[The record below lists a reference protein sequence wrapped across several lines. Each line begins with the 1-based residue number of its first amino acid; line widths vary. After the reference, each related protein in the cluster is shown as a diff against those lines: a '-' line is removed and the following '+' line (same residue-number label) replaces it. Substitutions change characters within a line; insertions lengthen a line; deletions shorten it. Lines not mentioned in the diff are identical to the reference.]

1 MNLWFCQPDIIANNN
16 KEIVSVA
23 IGSEMKK
30 SYLDYAMSVIVS
42 RAIPDVCDGF
52 KPVHRRILYVMYE
65 GGYDFNKPFKKS
77 ARIVGEV
84 MGKYH
89 PHGDSAIY
97 QSLVRMAQDF
107 SMGVMLIDGQ
117 GNFGSIDDD
126 PPAAM
131 RYTESRLQKISHI
144 MLEDLDKNTVD
155 FMPNYDGSEN
165 EPMVLPARFP
175 NLLVNGSS
183 GIAVGM
189 ATNIPPHN
197 LGEVI
202 DALLAYIDNNDL
214 TIPELLQIIPGPD
227 FPTGGIIYGKSGFT
241 NAANTG
247 RGSVIIRGKCDVEE
261 KGKKFSI
268 VISEVPYQVN
278 KAKLVEKIA
287 ELVKEK
293 KIEGISDLRDESNRD
308 GVRIVIDLKRDAISE
323 VIINQLYNFTELQKS
338 FSVNMLALNYGK
350 PELLNLLDVIKIFTK
365 FREDVVVR
373 RTNFLLNKARDKTHI
388 LIGLAVAVANID
400 EVVALIRSSKD
411 VAEAREKLLARNWPV
426 GTVQT
431 IIDLI
436 QDKGNVVEDGKFY
449 FTEIQAKAIL
459 DMRLAKLTGLEMDK
473 IDGEIQELAKKI
485 AGYIEILSN
494 RDKLI
499 AIVKQ
504 ELIEVKEQFAV
515 PRRSQIEE
523 SELESNIEDLIPKED
538 MVVVATM
545 NGYIK
550 RVPLSTYKSQRRGG
564 KGRSGMDV
572 KDEDIA
578 VNIFVANTH
587 IPILFFSDKG
597 KVYRMKTYKL
607 PLTSPQ
613 AKGRALVNLL
623 PIEQDEKITT
633 ILPLPEDQESWKD
646 LNIAFATASGKIRKN
661 SMDQFADIRSSGKIA
676 MKLEN
681 GEALIGVNICSDDD
695 DIMLSTKNG
704 KSIRFSSESLRIFQ
718 SRNSTGVR
726 GIKLEKGNEV
736 IDMSILKHS
745 EADMLTKEK
754 YLKISTD
761 KRIELR
767 DALIFNAEIENNKE
781 IDLIDAISKKLPKI
795 TSDLSEEQIY
805 QMALD
810 EEFILTI
817 TENGFGKRTSAYEY
831 RITNRG
837 GVGITNIVTS
847 KRNGKVVASFPI
859 DHKDQ
864 VMLIT
869 DNGTL
874 IRTKIDTVRVSGR
887 NTQGVTLIKTTSEK
901 VSSVAR
907 IAGSE
912 EEEIVDEEGNE

>member
-1 MNLWFCQPDIIANNN
+1 MNIIANNN

-781 IDLIDAISKKLPKI
+781 IDLIDAIPKKLPKI

>member
-1 MNLWFCQPDIIANNN
+1 MNIVASN
-16 KEIVSVA
+16 KEIIPVNLS
-23 IGSEMKK
+23 SEMKK

-65 GGYDFNKPFKKS
+65 GGYDYNKPFKKS

-126 PPAAM
+126 PAAAM

-155 FMPNYDGSEN
+155 FMPNYDGSEQ

-202 DALLAYIDNNDL
+202 DGLLAYIDNNDL
-214 TIPELLQIIPGPD
+214 TVADLLQIIPGPD
-227 FPTGGIIYGKSGFT
+227 FPTGGVIYGKSGFT

-247 RGSVIIRGKCDVEE
+247 RGSVIIRGKCNVEE
-261 KGKKFSI
+261 KGKKISVI
-268 VISEVPYQVN
+268 ISEIPYQVN

-287 ELVKEK
+287 ELVKDK

-323 VIINQLYNFTELQKS
+323 VIINQLYNYTELQKS
-338 FSVNMLALNYGK
+338 FGVNMLALNYGR
-350 PELLNLLDVIKIFTK
+350 PELLNLLDVIRIFAK

-411 VAEAREKLLARNWPV
+411 TAEAKEKLLSRNWPAQD
-426 GTVQT
+426 VQT
-431 IIDLI
+431 IIALI
-436 QDKGNVVEDGKFY
+436 QDRSNVIEDGKFY
-449 FTEIQAKAIL
+449 FSEIQAKAIL

-473 IDGEIQELAKKI
+473 IDGEIKELAKKI

-494 RDKLI
+494 RDVLI
-499 AIVKQ
+499 NIVKQ

-550 RVPLSTYKSQRRGG
+550 RVPLSTYKAQNRGG

-578 VNIFVANTH
+578 INIFVANTH

-646 LNIAFATASGKIRKN
+646 LNIVFATASGKIRKN
-661 SMDQFADIRSSGKIA
+661 SMDQFADIRTSGKIA

-681 GEALIGVNICSDDD
+681 GEALIGVNICSDDN

-704 KSIRFSSESLRIFQ
+704 KSIRFSSESLRVFQ

-726 GIKLEKGNEV
+726 GIKLEKDNEV

-754 YLKISTD
+754 YLKIPTN
-761 KRIELR
+761 KRIELK
-767 DALIFNAEIENNKE
+767 DALIFNEDIKNNKE
-781 IDLIDAISKKLPKI
+781 IDLIDAIPKKLPKI
-795 TSDLSEEQIY
+795 DSDLSQEQVQ

-810 EEFILTI
+810 EEFILTM

-837 GVGITNIVTS
+837 GVGITNIITS
-847 KRNGKVVASFPI
+847 KRNGAVVASFPI

-907 IAGSE
+907 IAGSQE
-912 EEEIVDEEGNE
+912 EVIEDELSED